1 MKQLA
6 NQTVA
11 RAEKTEVLC
20 EDLLQFKLCMD
31 MVQSIYHHSHKSL
44 MVCFQG
50 QCGTDARRYRKPLSK
65 LKIFKTHQLS

>member
-1 MKQLA
+1 LKLIFFQKWQLMKKFNFMKQLA

-31 MVQSIYHHSHKSL
+31 IVQSMYHHPHKSL

-50 QCGTDARRYRKPLSK
+50 QCGTDV
-65 LKIFKTHQLS
+65 FN